1 MYIHISI
8 SVLIYKH
15 FLDWQLS
22 QPFHALDLFS
32 PSNPW
37 SPILF
42 LDSSLLLAADNTGV
56 LLVCILVKV
65 PNWLMQWTARASKSS
80 MFHATVIQIPTDIS
94 ARQQWGAVLASLAK
108 KAQWGFNLKR
118 LTSEIQFLAA
128 LYNWLCQW
136 HHVGSVCHLPTLL
149 QMSPPKAFIPIH
161 GLPITSVHY
170 PSPSKSP
177 VNSSS
182 ACSVTI
188 SEVLQHSHAKDIKPV
203 NL

>member
-1 MYIHISI
+1 MHIHISI

-22 QPFHALDLFS
+22 QPFHTLDLFS
-32 PSNPW
+32 PSNPAPW

-94 ARQQWGAVLASLAK
+94 ARQQWGAVLASLAE
-108 KAQWGFNLKR
+108 KARWGFNLKR

-149 QMSPPKAFIPIH
+149 QMSPPKSIH
-161 GLPITSVHY
+161 SYSWSPHHLWPLPLFY
-170 PSPSKSP
+170 
-177 VNSSS
+177 
-182 ACSVTI
+182 
-188 SEVLQHSHAKDIKPV
+188 
-203 NL
+203 